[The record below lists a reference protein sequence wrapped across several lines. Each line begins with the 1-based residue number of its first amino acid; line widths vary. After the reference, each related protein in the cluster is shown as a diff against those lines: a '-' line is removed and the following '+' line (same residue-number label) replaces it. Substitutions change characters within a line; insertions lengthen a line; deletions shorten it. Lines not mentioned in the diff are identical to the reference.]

1 MRSIC
6 SQWLGYS
13 WMCPL
18 LPCLAAHQTGSE
30 LPRITVQ
37 RSEVRRPHSA
47 HSATGDVCAPLKYN
61 TFDQTAVQHTGTDFY
76 YGVAR
81 ICSQT
86 LSTCQNIIITL
97 AGSYS
102 NQHFEVVHY
111 ELSPA
116 ARARHQDSR
125 SSVFYGVHSGHRR
138 PGPGP
143 SAAQPEIII

>member
-1 MRSIC
+1 MVGIFLDVSTAPVSGC
-6 SQWLGYS
+6 TPDWLGAS
-13 WMCPL
+13 KNNCSEERGEAATLCTLCHWR
-18 LPCLAAHQTGSE
+18 CLCSTQIQH
-30 LPRITVQ
+30 I
-37 RSEVRRPHSA
+37 
-47 HSATGDVCAPLKYN
+47 

-81 ICSQT
+81 ICSQP

-125 SSVFYGVHSGHRR
+125 SSVFYGVHSGQRR